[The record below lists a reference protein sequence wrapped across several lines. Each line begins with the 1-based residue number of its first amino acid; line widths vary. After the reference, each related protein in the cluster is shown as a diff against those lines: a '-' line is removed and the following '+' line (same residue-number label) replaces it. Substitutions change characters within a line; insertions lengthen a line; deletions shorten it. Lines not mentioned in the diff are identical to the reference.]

1 MNNLEQTLSI
11 IKPDA
16 VERNL
21 ENEIKQMF
29 KEKGFQV
36 IKEKKIQIEKF
47 EAENFY
53 KVHETKPFYND
64 LCSYLS
70 SGPIVVMVLEKE
82 NAVVANRELM
92 GATNP
97 KDAEDGT
104 IRKKYGISIDKN
116 SVHGSD
122 SVENAKIEI
131 NFFDKIFIKP
141 ARQIILIL
149 SILNFL
155 INWFSA

>member
-1 MNNLEQTLSI
+1 MSNIEQTLSI

-21 ENEIKQMF
+21 DNEIKQMF
-29 KEKGFQV
+29 VKNGFH
-36 IKEKKIQIEKF
+36 ILKEKKIQIEKT
-47 EAENFY
+47 EAEKFY

-70 SGPIVVMVLEKE
+70 SGPIIAMILEKA
-82 NAVVANRELM
+82 NAIVDNRKLM

-97 KDAEDGT
+97 EDAEDGT

-122 SVENAKIEI
+122 SFENAKIEI
-131 NFFDKIFIKP
+131 DFFFKD
-141 ARQIILIL
+141 
-149 SILNFL
+149 
-155 INWFSA
+155 

>member
-1 MNNLEQTLSI
+1 MSNIEQTLSI

-21 ENEIKQMF
+21 DNEIKQMF
-29 KEKGFQV
+29 IKNGFN
-36 IKEKKIQIEKF
+36 IFKEKKIQIEKS
-47 EAENFY
+47 EAEKFY
-53 KVHETKPFYND
+53 KVHETKPFYDD
-64 LCSYLS
+64 LCSYLA
-70 SGPIVVMVLEKE
+70 SGPIIAMILEKE
-82 NAVVANRELM
+82 NAVADNRKLM

-97 KDAEDGT
+97 NDAEEGT

-131 NFFDKIFIKP
+131 DFFFKD
-141 ARQIILIL
+141 
-149 SILNFL
+149 
-155 INWFSA
+155 

>member
-1 MNNLEQTLSI
+1 MSNTEQTLSI

-21 ENEIKQMF
+21 DNEIKQMF
-29 KEKGFQV
+29 IKNGFN
-36 IKEKKIQIEKF
+36 IFKEKKIQIEKS
-47 EAENFY
+47 EAEKFY
-53 KVHETKPFYND
+53 KVHETKPFYSD

-70 SGPIVVMVLEKE
+70 SGPIVAMILEKE
-82 NAVVANRELM
+82 NAVADNRKLM

-97 KDAEDGT
+97 KDAEEGT

-122 SVENAKIEI
+122 SVENAKNEI
-131 NFFDKIFIKP
+131 DFFFKD
-141 ARQIILIL
+141 
-149 SILNFL
+149 
-155 INWFSA
+155 

>member
-1 MNNLEQTLSI
+1 MSSIEQTLSI

-16 VERNL
+16 VERNIG
-21 ENEIKQMF
+21 NEIKEIF
-29 KEKGFQV
+29 VKNGFN
-36 IKEKKIQIEKF
+36 ILKEKKIQLTKS
-47 EAENFY
+47 EAELFY

-64 LCSYLS
+64 LCTYLS
-70 SGPIVVMVLEKE
+70 SGPIIVMILEKE
-82 NAVVANRELM
+82 NAVLDNRALM

-97 KDAEDGT
+97 KDAEEGT

-131 NFFDKIFIKP
+131 NFFLKIRK
-141 ARQIILIL
+141 
-149 SILNFL
+149 
-155 INWFSA
+155 

>member
-1 MNNLEQTLSI
+1 MSNTEQTLSI

-21 ENEIKQMF
+21 DNEIKEMF
-29 KEKGFQV
+29 TDKGFKIV
-36 IKEKKIQIEKF
+36 KDKKIQIAKV
-47 EAENFY
+47 EAEQFY

-64 LCSYLS
+64 LCAYLS

-82 NAVVANRELM
+82 NAVLGNRELM
-92 GATNP
+92 GATKP
-97 KDAEDGT
+97 EDASEGT

-131 NFFDKIFIKP
+131 DFFFK
-141 ARQIILIL
+141 
-149 SILNFL
+149 N
-155 INWFSA
+155 

>member
-1 MNNLEQTLSI
+1 MSNIEQTLSI

-21 ENEIKQMF
+21 EGEIKEMF
-29 KEKGFQV
+29 KNNGFQ
-36 IKEKKIQIEKF
+36 ILKEKKIQIEKF
-47 EAENFY
+47 EAEKFQ

-64 LCSYLS
+64 LCDYLS
-70 SGPIVVMVLEKE
+70 SGPIVVMVLQKE
-82 NAVVANRELM
+82 NAVKGNRELM

-97 KDAEDGT
+97 KDADDGT

-122 SVENAKIEI
+122 SIDNAKIEI
-131 NFFDKIFIKP
+131 DFFFKD
-141 ARQIILIL
+141 
-149 SILNFL
+149 
-155 INWFSA
+155 

>member
-1 MNNLEQTLSI
+1 MSSTEQTLSI

-21 ENEIKQMF
+21 DNEIKQMF
-29 KEKGFQV
+29 IKNGF
-36 IKEKKIQIEKF
+36 IIFKEKKIQIEKS
-47 EAENFY
+47 EAEKFY

-70 SGPIVVMVLEKE
+70 SGPIVAMILEKK
-82 NAVVANRELM
+82 NAVADNRKLM

-97 KDAEDGT
+97 KDAEEGT
-104 IRKKYGISIDKN
+104 IRKKHGISIDKN

-131 NFFDKIFIKP
+131 DFFFKD
-141 ARQIILIL
+141 
-149 SILNFL
+149 
-155 INWFSA
+155 

>member
-1 MNNLEQTLSI
+1 MSNTEKTLSI

-21 ENEIKQMF
+21 DNEIKEMF
-29 KEKGFQV
+29 KNKGFSIV
-36 IKEKKIQIEKF
+36 NEKKIQIEKY
-47 EAENFY
+47 EAEKFY
-53 KVHETKPFYND
+53 KVHETKSFYND
-64 LCSYLS
+64 LCTYLS
-70 SGPIVVMVLEKE
+70 SGPIVVMILEKE
-82 NAVVANRELM
+82 NAILENRELM

-97 KDAEDGT
+97 KDADEGT

-131 NFFDKIFIKP
+131 NFFFKD
-141 ARQIILIL
+141 
-149 SILNFL
+149 
-155 INWFSA
+155 

>member
-1 MNNLEQTLSI
+1 MNNTEQTLSI

-21 ENEIKQMF
+21 DGEIKEIF
-29 KEKGFQV
+29 KNKGFKIV
-36 IKEKKIQIEKF
+36 KEKKIQVEKS
-47 EAENFY
+47 EAEKFY

-64 LCSYLS
+64 LCTYLS
-70 SGPIVVMVLEKE
+70 SGPIVVMVLEKD
-82 NAVVANRELM
+82 NAVLGNRELM

-97 KDAEDGT
+97 KDAEEGT
-104 IRKKYGISIDKN
+104 IRKKYGMSIDKN

-131 NFFDKIFIKP
+131 EFFFKD
-141 ARQIILIL
+141 
-149 SILNFL
+149 
-155 INWFSA
+155 

>member
-1 MNNLEQTLSI
+1 MSNIEQTLSI

-21 ENEIKQMF
+21 QDQIKNEF
-29 KEKGFQV
+29 KNNGFE
-36 IKEKKIQIEKF
+36 ILKEKKIHISKEDAEK
-47 EAENFY
+47 FY

-70 SGPIVVMVLEKE
+70 SGPIIAMILEKE
-82 NAVVANRELM
+82 NAVADNRKLM

-97 KDAEDGT
+97 KDAEEGSL
-104 IRKKYGISIDKN
+104 RKKYGISIDKN

-122 SVENAKIEI
+122 SVENAKIELD
-131 NFFDKIFIKP
+131 FFFND
-141 ARQIILIL
+141 
-149 SILNFL
+149 
-155 INWFSA
+155 

>member
-1 MNNLEQTLSI
+1 MSNEQTLSI

-21 ENEIKQMF
+21 TVDIQNIFIKNNL
-29 KEKGFQV
+29 K
-36 IKEKKIQIEKF
+36 IKESKKIHITKD
-47 EAENFY
+47 EAAEFY
-53 KVHETKPFYND
+53 KVHQSKPFYND
-64 LCSYLS
+64 LCAYLS

-82 NAVVANRELM
+82 NAVLSNRELM

-97 KDAEDGT
+97 NDAEEGT

-131 NFFDKIFIKP
+131 DFFFKDD
-141 ARQIILIL
+141 QV
-149 SILNFL
+149 S
-155 INWFSA
+155 S

>member
-1 MNNLEQTLSI
+1 MSNTEQTLSI

-21 ENEIKQMF
+21 DNEIKQVF
-29 KEKGFQV
+29 IKNGFN
-36 IKEKKIQIEKF
+36 IFKEKKIQIEKS
-47 EAENFY
+47 EAEKFY
-53 KVHETKPFYND
+53 KVHETKPFYSD

-70 SGPIVVMVLEKE
+70 SGPIVAMILEKE
-82 NAVVANRELM
+82 NAVVDNRKLM

-97 KDAEDGT
+97 KDAEEGT

-131 NFFDKIFIKP
+131 DFFFKD
-141 ARQIILIL
+141 
-149 SILNFL
+149 
-155 INWFSA
+155 

>member
-1 MNNLEQTLSI
+1 MNNKIEQTLSI

-21 ENEIKQMF
+21 ENEIKEMF
-29 KEKGFQV
+29 KNTGFN
-36 IKEKKIQIEKF
+36 ILKEKKVQIEKS
-47 EAENFY
+47 EAEKFY

-64 LCSYLS
+64 LCAYLA
-70 SGPIVVMVLEKE
+70 SGPIVVMILEKQ
-82 NAVVANRELM
+82 NAVLDNRDLM

-97 KDAEDGT
+97 KEAKEGT

-122 SVENAKIEI
+122 SIENAKIEI
-131 NFFDKIFIKP
+131 DFFFKD
-141 ARQIILIL
+141 
-149 SILNFL
+149 
-155 INWFSA
+155 

>member
-1 MNNLEQTLSI
+1 MSNLEQTLSI

-21 ENEIKQMF
+21 ENEIKKEFISKDF
-29 KEKGFQV
+29 KIV
-36 IKEKKIQIEKF
+36 KEKKIQITKP
-47 EAENFY
+47 EAEQFY

-82 NAVVANRELM
+82 DAVMANRDLM
-92 GATNP
+92 GATDP
-97 KDAEDGT
+97 KKAEEGT
-104 IRKKYGISIDKN
+104 LRKKYGVSIDKN

-131 NFFDKIFIKP
+131 NFFFD
-141 ARQIILIL
+141 
-149 SILNFL
+149 N
-155 INWFSA
+155 

>member
-1 MNNLEQTLSI
+1 MNNVEQTLSI

-21 ENEIKQMF
+21 DNEIKQMF
-29 KEKGFQV
+29 KDKGFQIV
-36 IKEKKIQIEKF
+36 KEKKIQIEKS
-47 EAENFY
+47 EAEIFY

-70 SGPIVVMVLEKE
+70 SGPIVVMVIEKV
-82 NAVVANRELM
+82 NGILANRELM

-97 KDAEDGT
+97 KDALDGT

-122 SVENAKIEI
+122 SPENAKIEI
-131 NFFDKIFIKP
+131 NFFFKD
-141 ARQIILIL
+141 
-149 SILNFL
+149 
-155 INWFSA
+155 

>member
-1 MNNLEQTLSI
+1 MSNTEQTLSI

-21 ENEIKQMF
+21 DNEIKQMF
-29 KEKGFQV
+29 IKNGFN
-36 IKEKKIQIEKF
+36 IFKEKKIQIEKS
-47 EAENFY
+47 EAEKFY

-70 SGPIVVMVLEKE
+70 SGPIVAMILEKE
-82 NAVVANRELM
+82 NAVADNRRLM

-97 KDAEDGT
+97 KDAEEGT

-131 NFFDKIFIKP
+131 DFFFKD
-141 ARQIILIL
+141 
-149 SILNFL
+149 
-155 INWFSA
+155 

>member
-1 MNNLEQTLSI
+1 MSNIEQTLSI

-21 ENEIKQMF
+21 GNEIKQMF
-29 KEKGFQV
+29 IENGFNISQ
-36 IKEKKIQIEKF
+36 EKKIQIEKS
-47 EAENFY
+47 EAEKFY

-70 SGPIVVMVLEKE
+70 SGPIIVMILEKG
-82 NAVVANRELM
+82 NAVVENRKLM

-97 KDAEDGT
+97 NDAEEGT

-131 NFFDKIFIKP
+131 DFFFKD
-141 ARQIILIL
+141 
-149 SILNFL
+149 
-155 INWFSA
+155 